1 MQTPNRMDMYTRFM
15 DELFDERD
23 IIAVDTAFQCFF
35 GNPASGGSKTVY
47 TDDLAIDIDII
58 RANGEK
64 VAKMIPRGTDSQ
76 FLNFQKNVSDVNW
89 STFSRIFP
97 LCEELSDI
105 NASELNKRIPG
116 ENPYM
121 GAGAT
126 SRLRALAQ
134 GKHAEHIRRYVRLF
148 EVLAGLSV
156 LGGAH
161 PAIMGETASAN
172 LDNWYDFRRNAS
184 LIVTPTTKWDAT
196 DADILGDWDAAFQ
209 TLREVGHV
217 RADMAIAG
225 ANVLSVILNDA
236 TIQAF
241 ADNRGFQM
249 IRAGEQ
255 NWTLPA
261 RYQRFVDAGLTP
273 IAWFMTPRGRTFYLF
288 GYDGIVTD
296 DSGTVT
302 PLMPVNT
309 FLFAYSGARCDRYFG
324 PGETLPAD
332 PVTAQ
337 LYQYYFG
344 MNMMTPTIPAL
355 IKNPNGL
362 ITPQMFHC
370 DAVFGDDR
378 KKVSIR
384 TQAAPIF
391 ATTQTDSF
399 FTYYQ
404 CLTVES

>member
-1 MQTPNRMDMYTRFM
+1 M
-15 DELFDERD
+15 DELFDERE
-23 IIAVDTAFQCFF
+23 IVAVDTVFQCFF
-35 GNPASGGSKTVY
+35 GNPANGGSKTVY
-47 TDDLAIDIDII
+47 TDDLVIDIDII

-64 VAKMIPRGTDSQ
+64 VAKMIQRGTDSQ

-89 STFSRIFP
+89 TAFSRVFP

-105 NASELNKRIPG
+105 NASQLNKRQPG
-116 ENPYM
+116 EAPYM
-121 GAGAT
+121 SAAQNE
-126 SRLRALAQ
+126 RLRTLAQ
-134 GKHAEHIRRYVRLF
+134 NHHAEHIRRYVRLF

-172 LDNWYDFRRNAS
+172 TDNWYDFRRNAS
-184 LIVTPTTKWDAT
+184 LIVTPTVPWDNEA
-196 DADILGDWDAAFQ
+196 ADILGDWDDAMQ
-209 TLREVGHV
+209 TGREIGHV
-217 RADMAIAG
+217 RFDMAIAG
-225 ANVLSVILNDA
+225 ANVLPVILNDT

-249 IRAGEQ
+249 IRAGES

-261 RYQRFVDAGLTP
+261 RYQKFVDAGLTP

-296 DSGTVT
+296 DSGTAT
-302 PLMPVNT
+302 PLMPVNS

-332 PVTAQ
+332 PITAQ
-337 LYQYYFG
+337 LYQFYFG
-344 MNMMTPTIPAL
+344 MNMNAPVIPAL

-370 DAVFGDDR
+370 DAVFAEDK
-378 KKVSIR
+378 KKVSVR

-399 FTYYQ
+399 FTFYA